1 MIIIIITK
9 LTAKSKHFD
18 VCGDPV
24 YAGAVRG
31 FLKIII
37 IVSGLAFASTLIL
50 STATAIRLGAAIATP
65 SSKAAPEALFHLLA
79 IVPADDQG
87 RYFDRVVASMERAAK
102 KDGAVLQALS
112 YTSGDGPEA
121 IARLLRL
128 ATELEPDGVIVNAP
142 PDRQVIEAVRG
153 LERSGVPVLALESDL
168 PSSGRAVF
176 IGTNPYSIGV
186 NAASAVADSFPH
198 GARVAL
204 VLSRDYAEGVS
215 SGATIVAGFMHG
227 ARGRNGLQ
235 LAMTRT
241 AQEGP
246 AASEEI
252 VRELLSEHSDIDVAV
267 FIGSRDSE
275 GAARAIL
282 EYDKVGRLAI
292 IGFDDDPA
300 LLELIQMGVVTA
312 SIARSP
318 DRSGEEAVKAAMT
331 MARGGRASAYIDPG
345 LRVIRRE
352 GGTR

>member
-1 MIIIIITK
+1 LIIIIITNRRDEG
-9 LTAKSKHFD
+9 KHFD
-18 VCGDPV
+18 GYRDPG
-24 YAGAVRG
+24 YAEPVRG
-31 FLKIII
+31 FLKIVI
-37 IVSGLAFASTLIL
+37 IVSGLAFAATLII
-50 STATAIRLGAAIATP
+50 STATAIRLGAAMATP
-65 SSKAAPEALFHLLA
+65 SSKSAPDALFHLLA
-79 IVPADDQG
+79 IVPAGDHG

-102 KDGAVLQALS
+102 KDGAVLQTLS
-112 YTSGDGPEA
+112 YASGDGPEA
-121 IARLLRL
+121 IARLLLL

-142 PDRQVIEAVRG
+142 PDARIIEAVRG
-153 LERSGVPVLALESDL
+153 LERRGVPVLALESDL
-168 PSSGRAVF
+168 PASGRAVF

-186 NAASAVADSFPH
+186 IAAGAVSDSFPQ
-198 GARVAL
+198 GARAAL

-215 SGATIVAGFMHG
+215 GGATIVAGFMHR
-227 ARGRNGLQ
+227 ARTSKGLE

-241 AQEGP
+241 SQEGP
-246 AASEEI
+246 SASEEI
-252 VRELLSEHSDIDVAV
+252 VRELLSEHADIDVAV
-267 FIGSRDSE
+267 FIGARDSE
-275 GAARAIL
+275 GAARAII

-345 LRVIRRE
+345 LRVIRRD

>member
-1 MIIIIITK
+1 LIIIIITK
-9 LTAKSKHFD
+9 RAAESKHFD
-18 VCGDPV
+18 GCGEPV
-24 YAGAVRG
+24 YAGSVRG
-31 FLKIII
+31 LLKIII
-37 IVSGLAFASTLIL
+37 LVSGLAFASTLIL

-79 IVPADDQG
+79 IVPAGDHG

-102 KDGAVLQALS
+102 KDGAVLQTLS
-112 YTSGDGPEA
+112 YASGDGPEA
-121 IARLLRL
+121 IARLLLL
-128 ATELEPDGVIVNAP
+128 ATELEPDGVIVSAP

-153 LERSGVPVLALESDL
+153 LEHRGVPVLALESDL
-168 PSSGRAVF
+168 PASGRAVF

-186 NAASAVADSFPH
+186 NAASAVADSFPQ
-198 GARVAL
+198 GALVAL
-204 VLSRDYAEGVS
+204 VLSRDYAEGIS
-215 SGATIVAGFMHG
+215 GGATIVAGFMHG
-227 ARGRNGLQ
+227 ARGRKGLQ

-241 AQEGP
+241 SQEGP
-246 AASEEI
+246 SASEEI
-252 VRELLSEHSDIDVAV
+252 IRELLSEHADIDVAV

-345 LRVIRRE
+345 LRVIRRD

>member
-1 MIIIIITK
+1 MIIIIITNHRDQG
-9 LTAKSKHFD
+9 KHFD
-18 VCGDPV
+18 GCRDPG
-24 YAGAVRG
+24 YAEPVRG
-31 FLKIII
+31 FLKIVI
-37 IVSGLAFASTLIL
+37 IVSGLAFAASLIM
-50 STATAIRLGAAIATP
+50 STATAIRLGAAMAPP
-65 SSKAAPEALFHLLA
+65 SAKSAPEALFHLLA
-79 IVPADDQG
+79 IVPAGDHG
-87 RYFDRVVASMERAAK
+87 RYFDRLVASMERAAK
-102 KDGAVLQALS
+102 KDGAVLQTLS
-112 YTSGDGPEA
+112 YASGDGPEA
-121 IARLLRL
+121 IARLLLL

-142 PDRQVIEAVRG
+142 PEARIIEAVRG
-153 LERSGVPVLALESDL
+153 LGRRGVPVLALESDL

-186 NAASAVADSFPH
+186 IAAGAVADSFPQ

-215 SGATIVAGFMHG
+215 GGATIVAGFTHR
-227 ARGRNGLQ
+227 ARASTGLE

-241 AQEGP
+241 SQEGP
-246 AASEEI
+246 SASEEI
-252 VRELLSEHSDIDVAV
+252 VREILSEHTDIDVAV
-267 FIGSRDSE
+267 FIGARDSE
-275 GAARAIL
+275 GAARAII

-318 DRSGEEAVKAAMT
+318 DRSGEEAIKAAMT

-345 LRVIRRE
+345 LRVIRRD